1 MRKNEKKMNK
11 AIRSRENFKLDNTEV
26 WISNG
31 GVAHVYLH
39 DNLIASFTPTDM
51 TFYSDCVSCETWNE
65 KKMKYE
71 TWKTR
76 TTKSR
81 LNAMLSEFHNELSI
95 FQRKGEWYVNT
106 PYGWIAWDS
115 HSLRVSNYP
124 SAGRTLHYYDTQAG
138 RYFFQNI
145 STAA

>member
-1 MRKNEKKMNK
+1 MRKIEEKMNK
-11 AIRSRENFKLDNTEV
+11 AIRSRKNFKLDNTEV
-26 WISNG
+26 FISSG
-31 GVAHVYLH
+31 GVDHVYLH
-39 DNLIASFTPTDM
+39 KNLIASFTPTDM
-51 TFYSDCVSCETWNE
+51 TFYSDCVSCG
-65 KKMKYE
+65 

-81 LNAMLSEFHNELSI
+81 LNAMLSEFHNELRI

>member
-1 MRKNEKKMNK
+1 MRKIEEKMNK

-26 WISNG
+26 FISSTG
-31 GVAHVYLH
+31 AAHVYLH
-39 DNLIASFTPTDM
+39 DNLIASFTDNEM
-51 TFYSDCVSCETWNE
+51 VFHRECVAYP
-65 KKMKYE
+65 K
-71 TWKTR
+71 WKTR

-81 LNAMLSEFHNELSI
+81 LNAMLSEFYNDLSI

-124 SAGRTLHYYDTQAG
+124 SSGKTLFYYDTQAG
-138 RYFFQNI
+138 RVFTQTI
-145 STAA
+145 SSAA

>member
-1 MRKNEKKMNK
+1 MRKIEEKMNK

-26 WISNG
+26 WISSG

-39 DNLIASFTPTDM
+39 NNLIASFTSTDM
-51 TFYSDCVSCETWNE
+51 TFYSDCVSCGTWI
-65 KKMKYE
+65 
-71 TWKTR
+71 TR

-124 SAGRTLHYYDTQAG
+124 SLGKTLYYYDTQAG
-138 RYFFQNI
+138 RVFTQTINN
-145 STAA
+145 AA

>member
-1 MRKNEKKMNK
+1 MRKIEEKMNK

-26 WISNG
+26 WISSNG
-31 GVAHVYLH
+31 TAHVYLH
-39 DNLIASFTPTDM
+39 DNLIASFTSTDM
-51 TFYSDCVSCETWNE
+51 TFYSDCVSCG
-65 KKMKYE
+65 

-81 LNAMLSEFHNELSI
+81 LNAMLSEFHNELGI

-124 SAGRTLHYYDTQAG
+124 SSGKTLYYYDTQAG
-138 RYFFQNI
+138 RVFTQTI
-145 STAA
+145 SSAA

>member
-1 MRKNEKKMNK
+1 MRKIEEKMNK

-26 WISNG
+26 FISDTG
-31 GVAHVYLH
+31 TAHVYLH
-39 DNLIASFTPTDM
+39 DNLIASFTSSDM
-51 TFYSDCVSCETWNE
+51 TFYSDCVSCR
-65 KKMKYE
+65 

-124 SAGRTLHYYDTQAG
+124 SSGRTLHYYDTQAG